1 MDSKVLVD
9 KQTQEWSKKKAPPHP
24 VSRYTWKLHTP
35 SLVLRSAG
43 WQSQSLE
50 NPKSENCHP
59 GAADGRDS
67 AGA

>member
-35 SLVLRSAG
+35 SLVLRNAG
-43 WQSQSLE
+43 WQRQSLE
-50 NPKSENCHP
+50 NPEE
-59 GAADGRDS
+59 
-67 AGA
+67 